1 MAISAE
7 AENPEEIFEFFD
19 WLSTVEGQTI
29 AQYGAEGV
37 SYDMVDGKPV
47 LKDEVL
53 EKLNAND
60 TEYLINDV
68 GAGFGGS
75 GNYFFEFVLTN
86 KDNLNN
92 FGESRPGAS
101 ASETFSRSLQIAEEY
116 PIEKKLVP
124 GLNATAYMSAEE
136 LSAVKTQMDL
146 LDWNEVIVQAFY
158 AEDDAQVK
166 QIIESF
172 RDQLKSAGVEQF
184 EEYVGN
190 IYAEDNE
197 AVNFYN

>member
-1 MAISAE
+1 
-7 AENPEEIFEFFD
+7 
-19 WLSTVEGQTI
+19 
-29 AQYGAEGV
+29 AEGV
-37 SYDMVDGKPV
+37 SYDLVDGKPV

-53 EKLNAND
+53 QKLNEND
-60 TEYLINDV
+60 QDYLINDV

-92 FGESRPGAS
+92 FGEYRPGAS
-101 ASETFSRSLQIAEEY
+101 ASEKFSRSLQIAEEY
-116 PIEKKLVP
+116 PVEKKLVP
-124 GLNATAYMSAEE
+124 GLSATAYMSAEE

-190 IYAEDNE
+190 
-197 AVNFYN
+197 

>member
-1 MAISAE
+1 
-7 AENPEEIFEFFD
+7 
-19 WLSTVEGQTI
+19 
-29 AQYGAEGV
+29 
-37 SYDMVDGKPV
+37 
-47 LKDEVL
+47 
-53 EKLNAND
+53 
-60 TEYLINDV
+60 
-68 GAGFGGS
+68 
-75 GNYFFEFVLTN
+75 
-86 KDNLNN
+86 
-92 FGESRPGAS
+92 
-101 ASETFSRSLQIAEEY
+101 
-116 PIEKKLVP
+116 
-124 GLNATAYMSAEE
+124 MSAEE